1 MPLFI
6 ESVLQQKC
14 ASVSFCDIELKFKID
29 SVLLALQYRVFMLN
43 EAESEGVTDYKE
55 DEISIYLFPFCE
67 GTTVAE

>member
-1 MPLFI
+1 MMKSKTKYGFLYCNINMPLFI

-43 EAESEGVTDYKE
+43 EAESEGVTD
-55 DEISIYLFPFCE
+55 
-67 GTTVAE
+67 